1 MEKSILIKNSLKLVL
16 MDDKF
21 TEMENGDIYIEGP
34 EIKKIGKN
42 LDIKADYEIDA
53 SNCLVLPGFINTH
66 HHLYQTLTRNLPKAQ
81 NAKLFDWL
89 VYLYDIWRKIDSNGI
104 YTSAQVGLGELLLTG
119 CTTSSDH
126 LYLFPKNN
134 SENFIDREIE
144 AASEIGIRFHAARGS
159 MSRGVSD
166 GGLPPDDVVQKED
179 VIMKDCER
187 LVDKYHNKDK
197 FAMTRVLLA
206 PCSPFSVTTELLKIT
221 ALMAKKWDIKIHTH
235 LAETCDEDDFCI
247 KLHKM
252 RPLDYME
259 SVGWLENGNAWFAH
273 CVYINEEEA
282 GRMAKTGTGVA
293 HCPSSNLRLGSGIAP
308 IRMFLDK
315 KVPVGLAVD
324 GSASNDSSDMLAELR
339 QAMLVHRI
347 KSGAASMP
355 ARDVFRMATRGG
367 AEILGRNDIGSLEEG
382 KAADIAVF
390 DLSGIE
396 FAGSVSDPLAS
407 LLYCGMNHKTKYTI
421 VNGKIVVKEGRLV
434 NIDEKK
440 LAEKANKIASNLIG

>member
-1 MEKSILIKNSLKLVL
+1 
-16 MDDKF
+16 
-21 TEMENGDIYIEGP
+21 
-34 EIKKIGKN
+34 
-42 LDIKADYEIDA
+42 
-53 SNCLVLPGFINTH
+53 
-66 HHLYQTLTRNLPKAQ
+66 
-81 NAKLFDWL
+81 LFDWL
-89 VYLYDIWRKIDSNGI
+89 VYLYEIWKNIDEEAIFYS
-104 YTSAQVGLGELLLTG
+104 SLLAMGELLLTG

-421 VNGKIVVKEGRLV
+421 VNGKIVVKDGKLV
-434 NIDEKK
+434 NIDEEK
-440 LAEKANKIASNLIG
+440 LAEKANKISKKLYNH